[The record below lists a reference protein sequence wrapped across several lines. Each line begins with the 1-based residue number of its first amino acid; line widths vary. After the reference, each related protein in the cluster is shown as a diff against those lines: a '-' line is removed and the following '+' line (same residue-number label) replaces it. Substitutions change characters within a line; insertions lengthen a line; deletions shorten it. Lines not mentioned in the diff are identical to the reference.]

1 MKIKNLKAIEILDSR
16 GKPTV
21 RTFITLEDGTVAS
34 SSVPSGASTGSHEAV
49 ELRDNDKSRY
59 QGLGVLKAVSNVN
72 NIIAKKIIGLEA
84 DPREIDKVMID
95 LDGTPNK
102 SVLGAN
108 AILSVSQALVRA
120 LSISKKIP
128 LWKFINEYYFKR
140 GVAFPQLMVNVVNGG
155 RHASWNFDIQEF
167 MIVPKTNKPGMA
179 VKVAA
184 EIFHQLGKNLKAKN
198 LSTLVGDEGG
208 YSPLLSSNAQV
219 FETLIEA
226 AHDAGYQNDVDFN
239 LAIDAAASE
248 FFKDGKYEFKKEG
261 KMLSGDEL
269 IAYYKQV
276 MEKYKILSF
285 EDPFSEFD
293 WDSFKKFTATE
304 KETVIVGD
312 DIYTT
317 DPKLIIKG
325 IAEKASNAVLIKL
338 NQIGSVTET
347 VEAIQTAQKASW
359 KVAVSHRSGETEDS
373 FMADLAYASG
383 AEFIKTGSMS
393 RSERLA
399 KYNRLIEIENGL

>member
-128 LWKFINEYYFKR
+128 LWKFINEYYFER
-140 GVAFPQLMVNVVNGG
+140 SPAFPQLMVNVVNGG

-373 FMADLAYASG
+373 FMADLAYAAG